1 MKEKLGSGTVHLLS
15 GLELWDLI
23 LSRGEDENG
32 HQWGGFG
39 ETTP

>member
-23 LSRGEDENG
+23 PSPGEDENG
-32 HQWGGFG
+32 HQWGEVG
-39 ETTP
+39 EKTP